1 MASNDYDDLLESF
14 MSNSTKA
21 YNEDKTNREN
31 ADTVPASYSV
41 SSNSDKK
48 AKKIQRGRDIEKE
61 LVQKQEKKLNYE
73 EQKEKNRRLTR
84 LKNQL
89 LKVEED
95 IEKLEEEKIQLSE
108 QYDEAGRKNDI
119 EKLLELQEK
128 IAEIDRIEVE
138 KMEEWE
144 MVNEELEGEEE

>member
-61 LVQKQEKKLNYE
+61 LVQKQEKKL
-73 EQKEKNRRLTR
+73 KKNSRSESAFKYRSCRFGRTYGYRRCR
-84 LKNQL
+84 ISL
-89 LKVEED
+89 LFCHGY
-95 IEKLEEEKIQLSE
+95 LRIQCCL
-108 QYDEAGRKNDI
+108 R
-119 EKLLELQEK
+119 
-128 IAEIDRIEVE
+128 
-138 KMEEWE
+138 
-144 MVNEELEGEEE
+144 

>member
-61 LVQKQEKKLNYE
+61 LVQKQEKKLKKKKANQNKTPG
-73 EQKEKNRRLTR
+73 QKVLSNIGRVALGALMVIGVVGLVAFLSWLFTDTVLFTVTLCLTLLPR
-84 LKNQL
+84 LK
-89 LKVEED
+89 
-95 IEKLEEEKIQLSE
+95 
-108 QYDEAGRKNDI
+108 
-119 EKLLELQEK
+119 
-128 IAEIDRIEVE
+128 
-138 KMEEWE
+138 
-144 MVNEELEGEEE
+144 

>member
-61 LVQKQEKKLNYE
+61 LVQKQEKSLKRKKPSKTKLP
-73 EQKEKNRRLTR
+73 
-84 LKNQL
+84 
-89 LKVEED
+89 V
-95 IEKLEEEKIQLSE
+95 
-108 QYDEAGRKNDI
+108 RKCFQI
-119 EKLLELQEK
+119 
-128 IAEIDRIEVE
+128 
-138 KMEEWE
+138 
-144 MVNEELEGEEE
+144 

>member
-48 AKKIQRGRDIEKE
+48 AKKIQRGRDIES
-61 LVQKQEKKLNYE
+61 KK
-73 EQKEKNRRLTR
+73 KS
-84 LKNQL
+84 LKR
-89 LKVEED
+89 KKPTKT
-95 IEKLEEEKIQLSE
+95 KLPV
-108 QYDEAGRKNDI
+108 RKCFQI
-119 EKLLELQEK
+119 
-128 IAEIDRIEVE
+128 
-138 KMEEWE
+138 
-144 MVNEELEGEEE
+144 

>member
-1 MASNDYDDLLESF
+1 MASNDYDDLLKSF

-61 LVQKQEKKLNYE
+61 LVQKQEKRKVAPRTISTKTNLLIVS
-73 EQKEKNRRLTR
+73 KATLTSS
-84 LKNQL
+84 LKTKGL
-89 LKVEED
+89 L
-95 IEKLEEEKIQLSE
+95 
-108 QYDEAGRKNDI
+108 
-119 EKLLELQEK
+119 
-128 IAEIDRIEVE
+128 
-138 KMEEWE
+138 
-144 MVNEELEGEEE
+144 

>member
-48 AKKIQRGRDIEKE
+48 QRKSSVAVILKKNLFKS
-61 LVQKQEKKLNYE
+61 KK
-73 EQKEKNRRLTR
+73 RS
-84 LKNQL
+84 LKR
-89 LKVEED
+89 KKPTKT
-95 IEKLEEEKIQLSE
+95 KLPV
-108 QYDEAGRKNDI
+108 RKCFQI
-119 EKLLELQEK
+119 
-128 IAEIDRIEVE
+128 
-138 KMEEWE
+138 
-144 MVNEELEGEEE
+144 